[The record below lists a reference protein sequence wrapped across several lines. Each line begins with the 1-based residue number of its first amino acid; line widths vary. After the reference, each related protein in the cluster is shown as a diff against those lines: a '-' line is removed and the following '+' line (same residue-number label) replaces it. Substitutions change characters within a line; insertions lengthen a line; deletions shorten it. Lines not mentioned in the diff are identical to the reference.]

1 MNTRF
6 STSQSLPARS
16 LTIHHLPDLAGF
28 HYHLRLAEIADPS
41 RVLVAVHGISRQS
54 ELMIRWLG
62 EAADKQGYTILAPHF
77 SQKDFNG
84 YQRLGGVSGG
94 RADAALMA
102 MLADAERFLPGLGYE
117 RICLFGFS
125 GGAQFA
131 HRFTLLHGGRVAA
144 LVLAAAGWYT
154 PLDSRLNFPWGLR
167 QGRRFKGARFSARA
181 LLSTPILTAVGVN
194 DVLQDSALRRD
205 PRIDAREGT
214 HRKARAHWWFRHVQK
229 GTQKLGLAVNHE
241 FRLLPGTGHDF
252 DQAVLRGGLDR
263 HLFDFCERN
272 RERKR
277 TGG

>member
-1 MNTRF
+1 MNTPISICR
-6 STSQSLPARS
+6 SLPSRS
-16 LTIHHLPDLAGF
+16 LTTHYLPNLAGF
-28 HYHLRLAEIADPS
+28 HYHLRLAEIPDPS
-41 RVLVAVHGISRQS
+41 RVLLAVHGISRQS

-62 EAADKQGYTILAPHF
+62 EAADEQGYTILAPHF

-102 MLADAERFLPGLGYE
+102 MLADAERFLPGLRFE
-117 RICLFGFS
+117 RVCLFGFS

-131 HRFTLLHGGRVAA
+131 HRFTLLHGDQVAA

-167 QGRRFKGARFSARA
+167 PGRRFRDSHFSARA
-181 LLSTPILTAVGVN
+181 LLSTPILTAVGVD
-194 DVLQDSALRRD
+194 DVLQDDALRRD

-214 HRKARAHWWFRHVQK
+214 TRKARAHWWYRHVQK
-229 GTQKLGLAVNHE
+229 GTQKLGLAVDHE
-241 FRLLPGTGHDF
+241 FRLLPGTGHAF

-272 RERKR
+272 HEHSRVAS
-277 TGG
+277 